1 MYTPTTCEDSRRF
14 TSSPESASGLTPFA
28 RLVGKMTVLYGRAP
42 ALASRS
48 QLPATEQAW
57 MTSAISG
64 RTCSDSSKHI
74 DLPSLWESRLRA
86 RMGSPG
92 STLYKLTWKVRST
105 PHGRQ
110 IPALRASALP
120 TSGNGSTGWATPSAT
135 DYKGGYQGGRIRNG
149 VWSTDR
155 LDVTA
160 QLTGWPTPLAT
171 DSANGGKGR
180 ALRYKGTAPSEAGN
194 TRNPDTLGSYRG
206 ELKDWVLHLTGW
218 STPTATDSNR
228 GVKPPRPTD
237 TGVPLTQVAGLSG
250 WPTPV
255 ANDDNKTPEAH
266 LAMKK
271 RMGGN
276 RTSITSLQV
285 MSKYTE
291 ATRLT
296 ASGEILTGSSA
307 RMGAGVRLNPA
318 LPRWLMSLPP
328 EWCQAAPVGAPQQ
341 ARKGSAISRPKSRAM
356 ATLFAAFRQAPSSV
370 Q

>member
-14 TSSPESASGLTPFA
+14 TSSPASASGLTPFA
-28 RLVGKMTVLYGRAP
+28 RLVGKMTVLYGQAH
-42 ALASRS
+42 ALANRS

-135 DYKGGYQGGRIRNG
+135 DYKGGYQGGRIRHG

-160 QLTGWPTPLAT
+160 QLTGWA
-171 DSANGGKGR
+171 
-180 ALRYKGTAPSEAGN
+180 
-194 TRNPDTLGSYRG
+194 
-206 ELKDWVLHLTGW
+206 
-218 STPTATDSNR
+218 TPTATDSKR

-237 TGVPLTQVAGLSG
+237 TGVPLTQMAGLSG

-307 RMGAGVRLNPA
+307 RMDAGVRLNPA